1 MTKTNESYQATS
13 TNPEQVQQLEAL
25 RATLLLN
32 HEAVKLV
39 GKTTRFMKKR
49 AATAKRAER
58 WRSLFV

>member
-1 MTKTNESYQATS
+1 M

-49 AATAKRAER
+49 AANAKRAER
-58 WRSLFV
+58 WRNLFV